1 MTKIP
6 SVEERVESLQ
16 VTSKLE
22 TNEQYLER
30 VQKIMQQDRL
40 ALLQALYDELEGK
53 KKIQNDALDLAKPY
67 MGGVKCVIIGRIEAI
82 QDQQDNLQALMD
94 SIRVWQ
100 QQ

>member
-1 MTKIP
+1 MTKIL

-22 TNEQYLER
+22 TNERYLER
-30 VQKIMQQDRL
+30 IQKIMKQDRL

-53 KKIQNDALDLAKPY
+53 KRKGIRWTNNEIATYNVCL
-67 MGGVKCVIIGRIEAI
+67 

-94 SIRVWQ
+94 NIRV
-100 QQ
+100 